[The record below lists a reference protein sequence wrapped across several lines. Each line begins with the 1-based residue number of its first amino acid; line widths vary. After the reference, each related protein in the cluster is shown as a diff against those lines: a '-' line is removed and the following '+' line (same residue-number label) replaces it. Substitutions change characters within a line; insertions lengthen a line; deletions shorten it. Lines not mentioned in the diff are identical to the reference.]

1 MYNSPLG
8 HLRVV
13 DLTDLRGAMA
23 GRLLADLGADVVKIE
38 PEDPDGEE
46 MESLAY
52 LYRNANKRGAF
63 LDLEAEPGRQ
73 RFESLCAGA
82 DILIENLGPRRQSS
96 LDLTHKQIAERHPHL
111 VHVSLSDFGSM
122 GPKSDWRLEPLPA
135 FAASGAHFASGFPDH
150 APCWL
155 PGYVAHDCASVYGA
169 VGAVAAVMHRE
180 RHGCGQNVEV
190 SVQEAGIA
198 GLNPWAIP
206 LEDYGRIYPVVPK
219 APPRNA
225 DGNYL
230 VLPASDGWV
239 RIVPGNVKHWRG
251 LLELLGQP
259 EALQGEQWESM
270 VFRMLNNDVVRV
282 VASEITRTMTRSEL
296 FEKARRTGL
305 PLGPIHTPQEFVDS
319 EQCKERETFV
329 ETDFPGL
336 GPAPF
341 CAPAWSLTE
350 TPATVRRHA
359 PIAGLDDREGF
370 PPREGGPVG
379 DPETAGLLLEG
390 VRVVEFGV
398 AAVVPELAGVLS
410 ELGAEVIKIE
420 SRAHLDVLR
429 QATLDEQPNR
439 AWTFNDECRGR
450 KSVCLDL
457 TTEEGRKIALDLCAK
472 ADIVAENNRGGVLE
486 GLGLGYEDVA
496 ERNPKVIYFSSQGY
510 GRGGPLGEMQAFG
523 PLNAAFAGVHKFWN
537 HPDTPYPCGTA
548 LNHPDHIAGKMGALA
563 VLAAIDHRNKTG
575 EGQYVEMAQTEVAA
589 YLLGEL
595 YLYEAC
601 HGREPEAS
609 GNRTDT
615 AVPHDVYPCAGD
627 DRWCAISVTDDAA
640 WERLVRGLEWEPEE
654 RFARAEGRVAS
665 RAEIDARLTE
675 WTRERSA
682 EEVTELLQA
691 IGVSAMFVQGP
702 DDHRGDLHLAARG
715 AIVTLEHEEI
725 GPARHIGNPLR
736 LTKTPQRPAAAAPL
750 LGADTRQVLA
760 EVLGLGDGD
769 LDRLEEEGVCR

>member
-1 MYNSPLG
+1 MFNSSLG

-13 DLTDLRGAMA
+13 DLTDLRGALA
-23 GRLLADLGADVVKIE
+23 GRLLADLGADVVKVE
-38 PEDPDGEE
+38 PEDPDAEE

-63 LDLEAEPGRQ
+63 LDLEREPGRG
-73 RFESLCAGA
+73 RFESLCGGA
-82 DILIENLGPRRQSS
+82 DILIENLAPDRRRG
-96 LDLTHKQIAERHPHL
+96 LDLDAKQIAERHPHL
-111 VHVSLSDFGSM
+111 VHVSLADFGAM
-122 GPKSDWRLEPLPA
+122 GPKADWRLEPLPA
-135 FAASGAHFASGFPDH
+135 FAASGALFASGFPDH
-150 APCWL
+150 PPCWL
-155 PGYVAHDCASVYGA
+155 PGFVAHDCASVYAAIGA
-169 VGAVAAVMHRE
+169 LAAVLDRE
-180 RHGCGQNVEV
+180 RHGHGQNVEV

-206 LEDYGRIYPVVPK
+206 LEDYGRIYPVVP
-219 APPRNA
+219 ASPPRNG

-259 EALQGEQWESM
+259 DALQGEQWESM

-282 VASEITRTMTRSEL
+282 VASDITRTRTRAEL
-296 FEKARRTGL
+296 FEHARRTGL
-305 PLGPIHTPQEFVDS
+305 PLGPIHRPQEFVEC
-319 EQCKERETFV
+319 EQSQERETFV

-336 GPAPF
+336 GDAPF
-341 CAPAWSLTE
+341 CAPVWSLSE

-359 PIAGLDDREGF
+359 PAPGLDDRQGF
-370 PPREGGPVG
+370 STQEARALR
-379 DPETAGLLLEG
+379 DPAEAGLLLEG

-398 AAVVPELAGVLS
+398 AAVVPELTGILS
-410 ELGAEVIKIE
+410 ELGAEVLKIE

-457 TTEEGRKIALDLCAK
+457 TTDEGRALAFDLCAE

-496 ERNPKVIYFSSQGY
+496 EKNPRVIYFSSQGY
-510 GRGGPLGEMQAFG
+510 GRGGPLDQMQAFG
-523 PLNAAFAGVHKFWN
+523 PLNAAFAGIHMFWN
-537 HPDTPYPCGTA
+537 HANVPFPCGTA

-563 VLAAIDHRNKTG
+563 VLAALDHRNKTG
-575 EGQYVEMAQTEVAA
+575 DGQYVELAQTEAAA
-589 YLLGEL
+589 YLCGEL

-601 HGREPEAS
+601 EGRRPEPM
-609 GNRTDT
+609 GNQSETQ
-615 AVPHDVYPCAGD
+615 VPHDVYPCAGE
-627 DRWCAISVTDDAA
+627 DRWCAIAVPDDAA
-640 WERLVRGLEWEPEE
+640 WERLVRCVGWVPED
-654 RFARAEGRVAS
+654 RFARADGRLEA
-665 RAEIDARLTE
+665 RAEIDEKLAA

-682 EEVTELLQA
+682 EEVTETLQA
-691 IGVSAMFVQGP
+691 AGVSAMFVQGP
-702 DDHRGDLHLAARG
+702 DDHRADLHLAARG
-715 AIVTLEHEEI
+715 ALVTLDHPEV

-736 LTKTPQRPAAAAPL
+736 LSKTRLRAAGPAPL
-750 LGADTRQVLA
+750 LGADTDQVLA
-760 EVLGLGDGD
+760 DVLGLSADEIE
-769 LDRLEEEGVCR
+769 RLAAEGVSR

>member
-1 MYNSPLG
+1 MFNSPLG

-13 DLTDLRGAMA
+13 DLTDLRGALA

-38 PEDPDGEE
+38 PARPDEEE

-63 LDLEAEPGRQ
+63 LDLDAEPGRQ

-82 DILIENLGPRRQSS
+82 DILVENLGPSRQQD
-96 LDLTHKQIAERHPHL
+96 LDLSPKHTAERHPHL

-135 FAASGAHFASGFPDH
+135 FAASGALFASGFPDR

-155 PGYVAHDCASVYGA
+155 PGFAAHDCASVYGA
-169 VGAVAAVMHRE
+169 VGAVAAVMDRE
-180 RHGCGQNVEV
+180 RHGHGQNVEV
-190 SVQEAGIA
+190 SAQEAGIA

-206 LEDYGRIYPVVPK
+206 LEDYARTYPILPK

-239 RIVPGNVKHWRG
+239 RIVPGNVKHWHG
-251 LLELLGQP
+251 LLEILGQP
-259 EALQGEQWESM
+259 EALQGEQWESI

-282 VASEITRTMTRSEL
+282 VASEITKNRTRADL
-296 FEKARRTGL
+296 FEHARKAGL
-305 PLGPIHTPQEFVDS
+305 PLGPIHRPQEFVEC
-319 EQCKERETFV
+319 EQSKERETFV

-336 GPAPF
+336 GDAPF
-341 CAPAWSLTE
+341 CAPVWSLSE

-359 PIAGLDDREGF
+359 PISGLDDREGF
-370 PPREGGPVG
+370 PPRTGASRG
-379 DPETAGLLLEG
+379 DPETTGLLLDG
-390 VRVVEFGV
+390 ITVVEFGV
-398 AAVVPELAGVLS
+398 AAVVPELTGILS

-429 QATLDEQPNR
+429 QATLDEEPNR

-457 TTEEGRKIALDLCAK
+457 TTDQGRKLALDLCAK

-486 GLGLGYEDVA
+486 GLGLGYEDVS
-496 ERNPKVIYFSSQGY
+496 EKNPGVIYFSSQGY
-510 GRGGPLGEMQAFG
+510 GRGGPLDQMQAFG
-523 PLNAAFAGVHKFWN
+523 PLNSAFAGVHGLWN

-548 LNHPDHIAGKMGALA
+548 LNHPDHIAGKLGALA
-563 VLAAIDHRNKTG
+563 VLAALDHRSKTG

-595 YLYEAC
+595 YLHEAC
-601 HGREPEAS
+601 TGHAPEPQ
-609 GNRTDT
+609 GNRSGH
-615 AVPHDVYPCAGD
+615 AAPHDVYPCAGE
-627 DRWCAISVTDDAA
+627 DRWCAIAVTDDAA
-640 WERLVRGLEWEPEE
+640 WERLVRCLGWEPDE
-654 RFARAEGRVAS
+654 RFARADGRIEA
-665 RAEIDARLTE
+665 REEIDARLAA

-682 EEVTELLQA
+682 EEVTEILQA
-691 IGVSAMFVQGP
+691 AGVSAMFVQGP
-702 DDHRGDLHLAARG
+702 DEHRADLHLATRG
-715 AIVTLEHEEI
+715 AIVTLEHPEI
-725 GPARHIGNPLR
+725 GAARHIGNPIR
-736 LTKTPQRPAAAAPL
+736 LSKTALRPAGAAPL
-750 LGADTRQVLA
+750 LGADTE
-760 EVLGLGDGD
+760 EVLGRVLG
-769 LDRLEEEGVCR
+769 LDAGELERLAEEGVCR

>member
-13 DLTDLRGAMA
+13 DLTDLRGAIA

-38 PEDPDGEE
+38 PEHPDADE
-46 MESLAY
+46 MASLPY

-63 LDLEAEPGRQ
+63 LDLEAESGRQ
-73 RFESLCAGA
+73 RFEALCAGA
-82 DILIENLGPRRQSS
+82 DVLIENLGPRRQES
-96 LDLTHKQIAERHPHL
+96 LELTPKQIAERHPHL
-111 VHVSLSDFGSM
+111 VHVSLSDFGLV

-135 FAASGAHFASGFPDH
+135 FAASGAHFASGFPDQS
-150 APCWL
+150 PCWL
-155 PGYVAHDCASVYGA
+155 PGFVAHDCASVYGA
-169 VGAVAAVMHRE
+169 VGALAAVMDRD
-180 RHGCGQNVEV
+180 RHGQGQNVEV
-190 SVQEAGIA
+190 SVQEAAIA

-206 LEDYGRIYPVVPK
+206 LEDYSRIYPILPK

-230 VLPASDGWV
+230 VLPARDGWV
-239 RIVPGNVKHWRG
+239 RIVPGNVKHWHG

-270 VFRMLNNDVVRV
+270 VFRMLNNDVVRM
-282 VASEITRTMTRSEL
+282 VASEITRTMTRAEL

-319 EQCKERETFV
+319 EQSKERETFV
-329 ETDFPGL
+329 DTDFPGL

-341 CAPAWSLTE
+341 CAPVWSLTE

-370 PPREGGPVG
+370 PQRSDATSG
-379 DPETAGLLLEG
+379 DPGTGGLLLEG
-390 VRVVEFGV
+390 IRVVEFGV
-398 AAVVPELAGVLS
+398 AAVVPELVGMLS

-429 QATLDEQPNR
+429 QATIDDEPNR

-472 ADIVAENNRGGVLE
+472 ADVVAENHRGGVLE
-486 GLGLGYEDVA
+486 DLGLGYDDVA
-496 ERNPKVIYFSSQGY
+496 DRNPNVIYFSSQGY

-537 HPDTPYPCGTA
+537 HADGPYPCGTA

-575 EGQYVEMAQTEVAA
+575 EGQCIEMAQTEAAA

-601 HGREPEAS
+601 MGREPEES
-609 GNRTDT
+609 GNQSET
-615 AVPHDVYPCAGD
+615 AVPHDVYPCAGE

-640 WERLVRGLEWEPEE
+640 WERLVRGLGWSPDD
-654 RFARAEGRVAS
+654 RFAHAEGRIAA
-665 RAEIDARLTE
+665 RGEIDARLSE
-675 WTRERSA
+675 WTKSKTA
-682 EEVTELLQA
+682 EEVTETLQA
-691 IGVSAMFVQGP
+691 MGVSAMFVQGP
-702 DDHRGDLHLAARG
+702 DDHRADLHLATRG
-715 AIVTLEHEEI
+715 ALVTLEHEEV

-736 LTKTPQRPAAAAPL
+736 LTKTPLRPAGAAPL
-750 LGADTRQVLA
+750 LGADTQAVLT
-760 EVLGLGDGD
+760 EVLGLNEADVE
-769 LDRLEEEGVCR
+769 RLTAEGVCR